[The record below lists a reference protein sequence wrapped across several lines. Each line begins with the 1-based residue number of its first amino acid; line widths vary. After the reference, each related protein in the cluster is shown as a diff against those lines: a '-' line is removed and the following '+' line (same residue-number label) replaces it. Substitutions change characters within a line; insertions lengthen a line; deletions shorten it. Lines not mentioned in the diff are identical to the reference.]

1 MTITLPDDLER
12 VVQRHVASGRFPA
25 PADVIAAAL
34 ELLDADANPD
44 DHVKLRAMIAEGMAE
59 FEQGNVAPFSA
70 TQTLA
75 RIGAAAEAK

>member
-44 DHVKLRAMIAEGMAE
+44 DHAKLRAMIAEGDAAIA
-59 FEQGNVAPFSA
+59 QGKVGPFDA
-70 TQTLA
+70 MQTLA
-75 RIGAAAEAK
+75 RIRAARGAV